1 MQEKKKILIFIDWF
15 LPGYK
20 AGGPVR
26 SIANMVE
33 YLKDE
38 YAFYIVTRNT
48 DYTEITPYKD
58 IKSNEWIDFSEGVKV
73 YYASIENQN
82 LSTFKD
88 IISSAKFDIAYINGI
103 YSWKFSIMPLI
114 ALKSFRGRKIVASR
128 GMLAQSAIDVKGGK
142 KGLFLQLA
150 RLLGLYRG
158 VTFHATNEKEAADI
172 RAAIGKQSQVMIADN
187 LPRKTSLPRRDL
199 LKQPGTLRL
208 VSLARISPEKNT
220 LFALECLWALKD
232 FKGRITLDLYGQIYN
247 QEYWKRCREVIE
259 KLPHNIEVT
268 HKGTVDAELVG
279 ATIQAYHG
287 LFMPSKG
294 ENFGHVILESL
305 MAGRPVLISDQTP
318 WRGLEKE
325 SCGWDVALDDA
336 QAWRRVLSEWLTME
350 QEAFD
355 ACCNG
360 AFAKAERFVNDK
372 ELVKGYER
380 LL

>member
-114 ALKSFRGRKIVASR
+114 A
-128 GMLAQSAIDVKGGK
+128 
-142 KGLFLQLA
+142 
-150 RLLGLYRG
+150 
-158 VTFHATNEKEAADI
+158 
-172 RAAIGKQSQVMIADN
+172 
-187 LPRKTSLPRRDL
+187 
-199 LKQPGTLRL
+199 
-208 VSLARISPEKNT
+208 
-220 LFALECLWALKD
+220 
-232 FKGRITLDLYGQIYN
+232 
-247 QEYWKRCREVIE
+247 
-259 KLPHNIEVT
+259 
-268 HKGTVDAELVG
+268 
-279 ATIQAYHG
+279 
-287 LFMPSKG
+287 
-294 ENFGHVILESL
+294 
-305 MAGRPVLISDQTP
+305 
-318 WRGLEKE
+318 
-325 SCGWDVALDDA
+325 
-336 QAWRRVLSEWLTME
+336 
-350 QEAFD
+350 
-355 ACCNG
+355 
-360 AFAKAERFVNDK
+360 
-372 ELVKGYER
+372 
-380 LL
+380 